1 MSQATHLSHAKLAKF
16 TKKEGTMNTRQ
27 QAPDFTLK
35 DGSGDDWTL
44 AAHRGKTI
52 VLMFYPGDNTPVCTA
67 QLCSVR
73 DHWSEYQATGAEVVG
88 ISTDT
93 VESHKGFAEKNSLP
107 LRLLSDADR
116 KVSEMYDMKSWLPGR
131 SARGIVVID
140 KDGKIA
146 YKKAEAISLF
156 RPKDDDVLEAIRKA

>member
-1 MSQATHLSHAKLAKF
+1 
-16 TKKEGTMNTRQ
+16 MNIGQ
-27 QAPDFTLK
+27 EAPNFALK
-35 DGSGDDWTL
+35 DGDGNTWTL
-44 AAHRGKTI
+44 SDHRGKTV

-73 DHWSEYQATGAEVVG
+73 DHWTEYQATGAEVVG

-146 YKKAEAISLF
+146 YQKAEAISLF
-156 RPKDDDVLEAIRKA
+156 RPKDDDVLEAIRKAA

>member
-1 MSQATHLSHAKLAKF
+1 
-16 TKKEGTMNTRQ
+16 MNIGEA
-27 QAPDFTLK
+27 APDFTLK
-35 DGSGDDWTL
+35 DGEGSEWTL
-44 AAHRGKTI
+44 SNYKGRTV
-52 VLMFYPGDNTPVCTA
+52 VLLFYPGDNTPVCTA

-93 VESHKGFAEKNSLP
+93 VESHDKFAEKHSLP

-131 SARGIVVID
+131 SARGVVVID
-140 KDGKIA
+140 GDGKIA
-146 YKKAEAISLF
+146 YHKVQAVSLF
-156 RPKDDDVLEAIRKA
+156 KPSDADVLAAIRKAE